1 MMLTTHQRL
10 YLVGLFFIRL
20 VLDYIAYVSTVV
32 LILGLEGADT
42 WE

>member
-1 MMLTTHQRL
+1 MLTTHLSL

-20 VLDYIAYVSTVV
+20 ALDYVAYVSTVV
-32 LILGLEGADT
+32 FVLELGETDA